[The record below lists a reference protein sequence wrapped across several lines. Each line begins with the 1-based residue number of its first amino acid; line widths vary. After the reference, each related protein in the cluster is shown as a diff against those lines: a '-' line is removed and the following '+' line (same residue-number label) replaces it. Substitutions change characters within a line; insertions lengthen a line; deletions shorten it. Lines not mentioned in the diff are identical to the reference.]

1 MFCSNCGTQ
10 LPDGSRFCWKCGA
23 QLGSAPV
30 QPQVPQTPPS
40 YGGAPVT
47 PAVPPQKPKS
57 KTGLIVAIV
66 VVAVVVVVGLAV
78 WGIVSLV
85 GTQNSSQT
93 VTEGSLGSAQMVPD
107 GPHSSAQKVADG
119 VDSAMD
125 TIIDGDFSADA
136 TQRGMDDLVDLMP
149 QEAVDHELAEQ
160 GMTRDDLR
168 DEMSSA
174 LGDPDELSSVAS
186 LADIEFSATVG
197 APLDS
202 DELADVNEELAEA
215 GMSANVTD
223 GNHISYSMEISA
235 LGQSDSQDMEES
247 GLYAINIDG
256 SWYLWGEGGL
266 GL

>member
-1 MFCSNCGTQ
+1 MFCPNCGTQ
-10 LPDGSRFCWKCGA
+10 LPDGSKFCGKCGA
-23 QLGSAPV
+23 QLGSAPA
-30 QPQVPQTPPS
+30 PQTPPQTPPS

-47 PAVPPQKPKS
+47 PGVPPQKSKG
-57 KTGLIVAIV
+57 KTGLIVALV
-66 VVAVVVVVGLAV
+66 AAVAVVALAI
-78 WGIVSLV
+78 WGIVSCV
-85 GTQNSSQT
+85 G
-93 VTEGSLGSAQMVPD
+93 GGGHGSAQ
-107 GPHSSAQKVADG
+107 AVADG
-119 VDSAMD
+119 VNSAVN
-125 TIIDGDFSADA
+125 TVIDGDFSADA
-136 TQRGMDDLVDLMP
+136 IQKGMNGLIDLMP

-202 DELADVNEELAEA
+202 DELADVNEGLADS
-215 GMSANVTD
+215 GMSANVTE